1 MSNEQKPK
9 LNILSSIKSNWAS
22 MLTIAAAI
30 SVVINFYWKAD
41 EFIVSRAKDAIKAEI
56 STYHKEAKN
65 ERDSIISSISSDY
78 FKPLEK
84 QVNLNEFFLNQ
95 SVHGLNA
102 EFDPYP
108 YKGKLFYRSN
118 KNSSGYSMYWYIFER
133 NNRWEI
139 YQVNYNATC
148 DCFEYYDIIESK
160 NKRIK

>member
-1 MSNEQKPK
+1 MNTSNKK
-9 LNILSSIKSNWAS
+9 TNIIKGIKSNWAS
-22 MLTIAAAI
+22 MLAICAAVAT
-30 SVVINFYWKAD
+30 VINFYWKAD
-41 EFIVSRAKDAIKAEI
+41 EFIVSRTKEAIKEEI
-56 STYHKEAKN
+56 KIYHKFAES

-108 YKGKLFYRSN
+108 YKGIMFYRSN
-118 KNSSGYSMYWYIFER
+118 KNSNGYSMYWYIFER

-148 DCFEYYDIIESK
+148 DCFEYYDIIEGK